1 LDRWLKQ
8 SSLLAVLGKR
18 DLLSHTYRKELAVE
32 AETLIKSWYHP
43 ALTRLHATL
52 QAKRQA

>member
-1 LDRWLKQ
+1 M
-8 SSLLAVLGKR
+8 
-18 DLLSHTYRKELAVE
+18 SHAYRKEPALE
-32 AETLIKSWYHP
+32 AETLIKTCCHP